1 MVPLPP
7 DLVVDLSV
15 GRDGMLAGDQR
26 IGEPD
31 EPELLGS
38 IARGLIRA
46 AGSDLEE
53 ADMLRLP
60 VRQRELEAVSAPSLG
75 GVS

>member
-1 MVPLPP
+1 
-7 DLVVDLSV
+7 
-15 GRDGMLAGDQR
+15 MLTGNQR

-46 AGSDLEE
+46 AEGNLVE
-53 ADMLRLP
+53 ADVLRLP
-60 VRQRELEAVSAPSLG
+60 VRQGELEPVSAPSFHRLW
-75 GVS
+75 